1 MACSEPVGRGF
12 LSRKR
17 QLKLSIRR
25 PSSWALAGLPA
36 GLLGHCWAVQCSAV
50 QIGPWEGARLE
61 SLEGWQEEV
70 KRESQPTP
78 AVSINKANP
87 TVPSGT
93 PHTLPGSPRGAQP
106 SRAMHGTTTYL
117 NSLQK
122 VGRQDRRLT
131 TQSVIVSTRRRREP
145 GSASC
150 HLPRS
155 QEPPQDFR
163 GTLRSHSFATY
174 LSGPRAAWL
183 SSWVTHLHA
192 AVLLAFPWFFLPQ
205 TPIPAIAHH
214 ARLSFFDLF
223 PAR

>member
-12 LSRKR
+12 LSPKR

-25 PSSWALAGLPA
+25 PSSWASCWAPGP
-36 GLLGHCWAVQCSAV
+36 LLGSAV

-93 PHTLPGSPRGAQP
+93 PHSLPGSPRGAQP

-150 HLPRS
+150 HLPSPKSLPRL
-155 QEPPQDFR
+155 
-163 GTLRSHSFATY
+163 LRHLA
-174 LSGPRAAWL
+174 LSLICDLLIWPSRCLALFLG
-183 SSWVTHLHA
+183 
-192 AVLLAFPWFFLPQ
+192 LAFARRRSLGFSLVFLASNSQSSHCAPCV
-205 TPIPAIAHH
+205 P
-214 ARLSFFDLF
+214 LF
-223 PAR
+223 L